1 MLSCSDLISPE
12 KQQFISLFTLNSVDE
27 VPSHKREKDLPEHT
41 QGGHHGKE
49 GESLNKER
57 GLERQIEMG
66 KKEVKEKTELEKL
79 ATMKRKVDKVQQVL
93 ELPATKKTVNKK
105 PADKKPATKVPKIT
119 LHKAPWR

>member
-1 MLSCSDLISPE
+1 
-12 KQQFISLFTLNSVDE
+12 
-27 VPSHKREKDLPEHT
+27 
-41 QGGHHGKE
+41 
-49 GESLNKER
+49 
-57 GLERQIEMG
+57 MG